1 MSSGTRAFR
10 VAATGARVITGVAVI
25 AACVVGVATAVHAP
39 WPVVEHD
46 PAQVEVTPVP
56 GDSTLVCNGDLR
68 ALGRD
73 SSAPLDMLSAAS
85 PTLTTGGT
93 GRPRG
98 GGTRDDGPPGRRRT
112 AGAHRRG

>member
-93 GRPRG
+93 GETP
-98 GGTRDDGPPGRRRT
+98 RRRDS
-112 AGAHRRG
+112 R